1 MPSFVL
7 DFDFIFHA
15 LNLTSSPSNFTVDPE
30 TQPCGS
36 LPVPEAALA
45 AISAFYLLVFLLAV
59 PGNLAVLAAVCCRHK
74 EPLPP
79 SDVYLLHL
87 AVADLLL
94 AATLPFWAASVLKG
108 WLFGDAACKLVT
120 VVQELSFYSSILFL
134 TSISVDRYLVIVRAT
149 QVRRADRRPIS
160 WRVSALVWGLA
171 ALLSL
176 PGFLSSSFVAQDSSR
191 AVCTEFNQP
200 LSADAWRL
208 GTRVLRHS
216 LGFLLPLLVMLP
228 CYGVTMG
235 RILRIRGERQ
245 RRRAMR
251 VIVLVVAAFLLC
263 WAPYHMAVMA
273 DTFLRTKLV
282 QYRCPARRAVDWAVF
297 VSQSLALLHS
307 CINPLLYAFGGEKFR
322 KRLQEL
328 VRRSRRRR
336 SIVMEQVE
344 KTAVNRSCG
353 RSSQSS
359 DATSTFV

>member
-1 MPSFVL
+1 M
-7 DFDFIFHA
+7 DFDFGFIYHE
-15 LNLTSSPSNFTVDPE
+15 LNLTSSNFTIDPE

-36 LPVPEAALA
+36 LLIPEAVLA

-59 PGNLAVLAAVCCRHK
+59 PGNLAVLAVVCRRHQ

-94 AATLPFWAASVLKG
+94 AATLPFWATSVLRG

-149 QVRRADRRPIS
+149 KVRMADRRPIS
-160 WRVSALVWGLA
+160 WGICALVWALA
-171 ALLSL
+171 TLLSL
-176 PGFLSSSFVAQDSSR
+176 PGFLSSSFVAEDSSQ
-191 AVCTEFNQP
+191 AVCAEFNDP
-200 LSADAWRL
+200 LSADTWRL
-208 GTRVLRHS
+208 ATRILRHT

-235 RILRIRGERQ
+235 RIRRIRGEQQ

-251 VIVLVVAAFLLC
+251 VIVLVVVAFLLC
-263 WAPYHMAVMA
+263 WAPYHTAVMA

-282 QYRCPARRAVDWAVF
+282 QYQCPARRAVDRAVF
-297 VSQSLALLHS
+297 VSQSLGLLHS
-307 CINPLLYAFGGEKFR
+307 CVNPLLYAFGGEKFR
-322 KRLQEL
+322 KRLLEL
-328 VRRSRRRR
+328 VGRRRR
-336 SIVMEQVE
+336 RTVAMEQVE
-344 KTAVNRSCG
+344 RTAVSRTCG
-353 RSSQSS
+353 RTSQTS

>member
-1 MPSFVL
+1 M
-7 DFDFIFHA
+7 
-15 LNLTSSPSNFTVDPE
+15 TSSDSNFTIDPE

-36 LPVPEAALA
+36 LLIPEAALA

-59 PGNLAVLAAVCCRHK
+59 PGNLAVLAVVGRHRR

-94 AATLPFWAASVLKG
+94 AATLPFWATSVLRG

-134 TSISVDRYLVIVRAT
+134 TSISVDRYLVIVRAAK
-149 QVRRADRRPIS
+149 VRSADRRPIS
-160 WRVSALVWGLA
+160 WRISALVWALA
-171 ALLSL
+171 TLLSL
-176 PGFLSSSFVAQDSSR
+176 PGFLSSSFVTEDSSR
-191 AVCTEFNQP
+191 AVCAEFNDP
-200 LSADAWRL
+200 LSADTWRL
-208 GTRVLRHS
+208 ATRMLRHT

-235 RILRIRGERQ
+235 RILRIRGEQQ

-282 QYRCPARRAVDWAVF
+282 RYQCPARRAVDRAVF
-297 VSQSLALLHS
+297 VSQSLGLLHS
-307 CINPLLYAFGGEKFR
+307 CVNPLLYAFGGEKFR
-322 KRLQEL
+322 KKLLEL
-328 VRRSRRRR
+328 VGRRRR
-336 SIVMEQVE
+336 STLMEQVE
-344 KTAVNRSCG
+344 RTAVSRTCG
-353 RSSQSS
+353 RSSQTS